1 MTESTAPQDPE
12 ATDSAAGARR
22 PALHRRISTQLYL
35 GIFGAVALTIVA
47 SVVSWISFSN
57 VDRSQK
63 RVSEQSV
70 PELAGAFTL
79 AEFSNALV
87 AAAPR
92 LTTAP
97 PAQFPEISAE
107 VTAAQQEFQA
117 RYESLLREKPDD
129 VHVQGIA
136 EAADALERNIATI
149 TADMPRF
156 YSLTMRIEVLQGQ
169 IPLLHDQVEGIIIPA
184 IDDQLFFQVTG
195 YRDFGTE
202 PTDVIG
208 RTSGDEL
215 LLYRH
220 LNALQADMAQV
231 TELMGSAL
239 IASEPDFVE
248 PLIESF
254 ESAEDRIRIS
264 LAAISE
270 SEMVPGLETAVG
282 DLLALGSG
290 DQSAFQVSFDRLEII
305 ERQDSLLGQNQE
317 IAVNLLAEV
326 NSLVQIAQAAADQA
340 TENSAQTIS
349 TARILLVIISV
360 VGVIGAGLI
369 SYLFVGRILLRR
381 IGRLSGRMRTLAKG
395 ELEEEVEVSGRDEIA
410 EMASALEVFRR
421 HALEIQRL
429 NLVEQLAQELS
440 ERNDELQDVLD
451 ELSQAQDQI
460 VAREKLAALGEVTA
474 GVAHEIRNPLNF
486 INNFSEASAELLE
499 EMAEIYEEFEG
510 DLSDEQKDL
519 IAEINQDLN
528 DNLERIQSHGKRA
541 NRIVQDM
548 LLMGRGGGEA
558 QLTDINDLI
567 HEHSL
572 LAYHSARAQNPEFQV
587 AIQEEFDP
595 EMGQVEV
602 VPQDLGRVFLNFVA
616 NAGYATNKKQK
627 ELIEAGTVGDYT
639 PTVVLKSRR
648 TDHSAI
654 LSVRDNGSGI
664 PPDVAAKIFDPF
676 FTTKPTNEG
685 TGLGLALSNDIVRQ
699 HRGTITV
706 NTEPGHFTEMVVELP
721 LTQAKGFPPADGD
734 GDDNGGEGD
743 DNGGEGD
750 DNDGEGDDDA
760 EDDNADN
767 AEDD

>member
-1 MTESTAPQDPE
+1 MTESTLPQGSE
-12 ATDSAAGARR
+12 AIASTVGAQR
-22 PALHRRISTQLYL
+22 PAIHRRISTQLYA
-35 GIFGAVALTIVA
+35 GIFGAVVLTIVA
-47 SVVSWISFSN
+47 SVVSWISFNN

-63 RVSEQSV
+63 RVSEESV
-70 PELAGAFTL
+70 PELAGAFSL

-97 PAQFPEISAE
+97 PTQFPEISAE
-107 VTAAQQEFQA
+107 VTVAQQEFQA
-117 RYESLLREKPDD
+117 RFDSLLRQNPGD

-136 EAADALERNIATI
+136 EAADALERNITTI
-149 TADMPRF
+149 TADMPHF
-156 YSLTMRIEVLQGQ
+156 YSLSRRIEVLQVQ

-195 YRDFGTE
+195 YRDQVSDPIDPMT
-202 PTDVIG
+202 
-208 RTSGDEL
+208 RTSGGEL

-239 IASEPDFVE
+239 IASEADFVE

-254 ESAEDRIRIS
+254 ESAEDRIQIS
-264 LAAISE
+264 LSAIAASE
-270 SEMVPGLETAVG
+270 IAPGLGTAV
-282 DLLALGSG
+282 DRLLALGNGS
-290 DQSAFQVSFDRLEII
+290 DSAFRVSVDRLDII
-305 ERQDSLLGQNQE
+305 ERQDSLLAQNQE
-317 IAVNLLAEV
+317 VAVDLLAEV
-326 NSLVQIAQAAADQA
+326 NALVQTAQAGADQA

-360 VGVIGAGLI
+360 IGVIGAGLI
-369 SYLFVGRILLRR
+369 SWLFVGRVLLRR

-395 ELEEEVEVSGRDEIA
+395 ELEEEIEVSGRDEIA

-440 ERNDELQDVLD
+440 ERNDELQAVLE
-451 ELSQAQDQI
+451 ELGQAQDQI

-486 INNFSEASAELLE
+486 INNFSAASVELLE
-499 EMAEIYEEFEG
+499 EMAEIYEEII
-510 DLSDEQKDL
+510 DNLSDEDKDL
-519 IAEINQDLN
+519 IEEINQDLN
-528 DNLERIQSHGKRA
+528 DNLERIQTHGKRA

-548 LLMGRGGGEA
+548 LLMGRGGGET
-558 QLTDINDLI
+558 QMTDINDLI

-572 LAYHSARAQNPEFQV
+572 LAYHSARAQDPEFQV
-587 AIQEEFDP
+587 LLEEEFDP
-595 EMGQVEV
+595 DMGQLDV

-627 ELIEAGTVGDYT
+627 EMIEAGTVGDYT

-648 TDHSAI
+648 TDDGAI

-685 TGLGLALSNDIVRQ
+685 TGLGLALSADIIRE
-699 HRGTITV
+699 HGGTITV
-706 NTEPGHFTEMVVELP
+706 NTEPGEFTEMVVELP
-721 LTQAKGFPPADGD
+721 LTRAKTTPLVEGDGD
-734 GDDNGGEGD
+734 GDDE
-743 DNGGEGD
+743 
-750 DNDGEGDDDA
+750 DDD
-760 EDDNADN
+760 
-767 AEDD
+767 

>member
-1 MTESTAPQDPE
+1 MTESTALQ
-12 ATDSAAGARR
+12 GAEPTASTADAQR
-22 PALHRRISTQLYL
+22 PAIHRRISTQLYA
-35 GIFGAVALTIVA
+35 GIFGAVVLTIVA
-47 SVVSWISFSN
+47 SIVSWISFSN

-63 RVSEQSV
+63 RVSEESV

-97 PAQFPEISAE
+97 PMQFSEISAE
-107 VTAAQQEFQA
+107 VTAAQQEFQE
-117 RYESLLREKPDD
+117 RFDSLLLQNPGD

-136 EAADALERNIATI
+136 EAADALERNITTI
-149 TADMPRF
+149 TADMPHF
-156 YSLTMRIEVLQGQ
+156 YSLSRRIEVLQIQ
-169 IPLLHDQVEGIIIPA
+169 IPMLHDEVEGIIIPA

-195 YRDFGTE
+195 YRDFDTE
-202 PTDVIG
+202 PTDVIT
-208 RTSGDEL
+208 RTSGGEL

-239 IASEPDFVE
+239 IASEADFVE

-254 ESAEDRIRIS
+254 ESAEDRIQIS
-264 LAAISE
+264 LSAIAASE
-270 SEMVPGLETAVG
+270 AAPGLGTAV
-282 DLLALGSG
+282 DRLLALGRG
-290 DQSAFQVSFDRLEII
+290 NDSAFRVSVDRLDII
-305 ERQDSLLGQNQE
+305 ERQDSLLAQNQE
-317 IAVNLLAEV
+317 VAVNLLAEV
-326 NSLVQIAQAAADQA
+326 NALVQTAQAGADQA
-340 TENSAQTIS
+340 TENSAQTIN

-360 VGVIGAGLI
+360 IGVIGAGLI
-369 SYLFVGRILLRR
+369 SWLFVGRVLLRR

-395 ELEEEVEVSGRDEIA
+395 DLEEEIEVSGRDEIA

-440 ERNDELQDVLD
+440 ERNDELQEVLE

-486 INNFSEASAELLE
+486 INNFSAASVELLE
-499 EMAEIYEEFEG
+499 EMAEVYEEFT
-510 DLSDEQKDL
+510 DNLSDEDKDL
-519 IAEINQDLN
+519 VEEINQDLN

-548 LLMGRGGGEA
+548 LLMGRGGGET
-558 QLTDINDLI
+558 QMTDINDLI

-572 LAYHSARAQNPEFQV
+572 LAYHSARAQDPEFQV
-587 AIQEEFDP
+587 LLEEEFDP
-595 EMGQVEV
+595 DMGQLEV

-627 ELIEAGTVGDYT
+627 ELIDAGTVGDYT
-639 PTVVLKSRR
+639 PTVVLKSQR
-648 TDHSAI
+648 TEESAI

-685 TGLGLALSNDIVRQ
+685 TGLGLALSNDIIRE
-699 HRGTITV
+699 HGGTITV
-706 NTEPGHFTEMVVELP
+706 NSEPGEFTEMVVELP
-721 LTQAKGFPPADGD
+721 LTRAKATPLAGD
-734 GDDNGGEGD
+734 GGD
-743 DNGGEGD
+743 VG
-750 DNDGEGDDDA
+750 A
-760 EDDNADN
+760 EDA
-767 AEDD
+767 

>member
-1 MTESTAPQDPE
+1 MTESTLPQSPE
-12 ATDSAAGARR
+12 ASASGTGAQR
-22 PALHRRISTQLYL
+22 PAIHRRISTQLYA
-35 GIFGAVALTIVA
+35 GIFGAVVLTIVA
-47 SVVSWISFSN
+47 SVVSWISFNN
-57 VDRSQK
+57 VDSSQK
-63 RVSEQSV
+63 RVSEESV
-70 PELAGAFTL
+70 PELAGAFSM

-92 LTTAP
+92 LTTAHP
-97 PAQFPEISAE
+97 TQFSEISAE
-107 VTAAQQEFQA
+107 VTVAQQEFQA
-117 RYESLLREKPDD
+117 RFDALLRQNPDD
-129 VHVQGIA
+129 IHVQGIA
-136 EAADALERNIATI
+136 GVADALERNITTI
-149 TADMPRF
+149 TADMPHF
-156 YSLTMRIEVLQGQ
+156 YSLSRRIEVLQVQ
-169 IPLLHDQVEGIIIPA
+169 IPLLHDEVEGIIIPA

-195 YRDFGTE
+195 YRDQVSDPIDPMT
-202 PTDVIG
+202 

-239 IASEPDFVE
+239 IASEADFVE

-254 ESAEDRIRIS
+254 ESAEDRIQIS
-264 LAAISE
+264 LSAIAASE
-270 SEMVPGLETAVG
+270 VAPGLGSAV
-282 DLLALGSG
+282 DRLLALGNG
-290 DQSAFQVSFDRLEII
+290 NDSAFQVSVDRLEII
-305 ERQDSLLGQNQE
+305 ERQDSLLAQNQE
-317 IAVNLLAEV
+317 VAVDLLDEV
-326 NSLVQIAQAAADQA
+326 NALVQTAQAGADQA
-340 TENSAQTIS
+340 TENSAQTIN

-360 VGVIGAGLI
+360 IGVIGAGLI
-369 SYLFVGRILLRR
+369 SWLFVGRVLLRR

-395 ELEEEVEVSGRDEIA
+395 DLEEEIEVSGRDEIA

-440 ERNDELQDVLD
+440 ERNDELQEVLE

-486 INNFSEASAELLE
+486 INNFSAASVELLE
-499 EMAEIYEEFEG
+499 EMAEIYEEFT
-510 DLSDEQKDL
+510 DNLSDEDKDL
-519 IAEINQDLN
+519 IEEINQDLN

-548 LLMGRGGGEA
+548 LLMGRGGGET
-558 QLTDINDLI
+558 QMTDINDLI

-572 LAYHSARAQNPEFQV
+572 LAYHSARAQDPEFQV
-587 AIQEEFDP
+587 LLEEEFDP
-595 EMGQVEV
+595 DMGQLEV

-627 ELIEAGTVGDYT
+627 ELIDAGTVGDYT
-639 PTVVLKSRR
+639 PTVVLKSQR
-648 TDHSAI
+648 TDDSAV

-685 TGLGLALSNDIVRQ
+685 TGLGLALSADIIRE
-699 HRGTITV
+699 HGGTITV
-706 NTEPGHFTEMVVELP
+706 NTEPGNFTEMVVELP
-721 LTQAKGFPPADGD
+721 LTRAKSTPLV
-734 GDDNGGEGD
+734 GDDAVE
-743 DNGGEGD
+743 
-750 DNDGEGDDDA
+750 DA
-760 EDDNADN
+760 
-767 AEDD
+767 

>member
-1 MTESTAPQDPE
+1 MTESVPRQGPPATAG
-12 ATDSAAGARR
+12 AAGTQR
-22 PALHRRISTQLYL
+22 PAIHRRISTQLYA
-35 GIFGAVALTIVA
+35 GIFSAVVLTIVA

-63 RVSEQSV
+63 RVSEESV
-70 PELAGAFTL
+70 PELAGAFSL

-97 PAQFPEISAE
+97 PDQFIEISAE

-117 RYESLLREKPDD
+117 RFDALLRQNPDD

-136 EAADALERNIATI
+136 GAADALERNITTI
-149 TADMPRF
+149 TADMPHF
-156 YSLTMRIEVLQGQ
+156 YSLTRQIEGLKVQ
-169 IPLLHDQVEGIIIPA
+169 IPALHDQVQSIVIPA

-195 YRDFGTE
+195 YRDFATD
-202 PTDVIG
+202 PTDAMS

-239 IASEPDFVE
+239 IASEADFVE

-254 ESAEDRIRIS
+254 ESAEDRIQIS
-264 LAAISE
+264 LSAIAASE
-270 SEMVPGLETAVG
+270 TAPGLGTAV
-282 DLLALGSG
+282 DRLLALGDG
-290 DQSAFQVSFDRLEII
+290 NNSAFRVSVDRLDII
-305 ERQDSLLGQNQE
+305 ERQDSLLAQNQE
-317 IAVNLLAEV
+317 AAVSLLAEV
-326 NSLVQIAQAAADQA
+326 NALVQTVQAGADQA
-340 TENSAQTIS
+340 TSNSAQTIS

-360 VGVIGAGLI
+360 IGVIGAGLI
-369 SYLFVGRILLRR
+369 SWLFVGRVLLRR

-395 ELEEEVEVSGRDEIA
+395 DLEEEIEVVGRDEIA

-429 NLVEQLAQELS
+429 NLVEQLAQELG
-440 ERNDELQDVLD
+440 ERNDELQEVLE

-486 INNFSEASAELLE
+486 INNFSAASVELLE
-499 EMAEIYEEFEG
+499 EMAEIYE
-510 DLSDEQKDL
+510 DIIDNLSDEDKGL
-519 IAEINQDLN
+519 IEEINQDLN
-528 DNLERIQSHGKRA
+528 ENLERIQSHGKRA

-548 LLMGRGGGEA
+548 LLMGRGGGET
-558 QLTDINDLI
+558 QMTDINDLI

-572 LAYHSARAQNPEFQV
+572 LAYHSARAQDPEFQV
-587 AIQEEFDP
+587 LLEEEFDP
-595 EMGQVEV
+595 DMGQLEV

-627 ELIEAGTVGDYT
+627 ELIDAGTVGDYT

-648 TDHSAI
+648 TDDSAI

-685 TGLGLALSNDIVRQ
+685 TGLGLALSNDIIRE
-699 HRGTITV
+699 HGGTITV
-706 NTEPGHFTEMVVELP
+706 NTEPGEFTEMVVELP
-721 LTQAKGFPPADGD
+721 LTRAKTTPLVGDGD
-734 GDDNGGEGD
+734 GEDEGD
-743 DNGGEGD
+743 D
-750 DNDGEGDDDA
+750 A
-760 EDDNADN
+760 ADE
-767 AEDD
+767 A

>member
-1 MTESTAPQDPE
+1 MTESTPPQDSE
-12 ATDSAAGARR
+12 ATASTAGAQR
-22 PALHRRISTQLYL
+22 PAIHRRISTQLYA
-35 GIFGAVALTIVA
+35 GIFGAVVLTIVA
-47 SVVSWISFSN
+47 SVVSWISFNN
-57 VDRSQK
+57 VDSSQK
-63 RVSEQSV
+63 RVSEESV
-70 PELAGAFTL
+70 PELAGAFSL

-97 PAQFPEISAE
+97 PTQFSEISAE
-107 VTAAQQEFQA
+107 VTVAQQEFQA
-117 RYESLLREKPDD
+117 RFDALLRQNPDD

-136 EAADALERNIATI
+136 EAADALERNITTI
-149 TADMPRF
+149 TADMPHYYGLSR
-156 YSLTMRIEVLQGQ
+156 RIEVLQVQ
-169 IPLLHDQVEGIIIPA
+169 IPLLHDEVEGIIIPA

-195 YRDFGTE
+195 YRDQE
-202 PTDVIG
+202 SDPTDPMT
-208 RTSGDEL
+208 RTSGGEL

-239 IASEPDFVE
+239 IASEADFVE

-254 ESAEDRIRIS
+254 ESAVDRIRIS
-264 LAAISE
+264 LSAIAASE
-270 SEMVPGLETAVG
+270 NAPGLGTAV
-282 DLLALGSG
+282 DRLLALGNG
-290 DQSAFQVSFDRLEII
+290 NDSAFQVSVDRLDII
-305 ERQDSLLGQNQE
+305 ERQDSLLAQNQE
-317 IAVNLLAEV
+317 VAVDLLAEV
-326 NSLVQIAQAAADQA
+326 NALVQTAQAGADQA
-340 TENSAQTIS
+340 TSNSAQTIS

-360 VGVIGAGLI
+360 IGVIGAGLI
-369 SYLFVGRILLRR
+369 SWLFVGRVLLRR

-395 ELEEEVEVSGRDEIA
+395 ELEEEIEVSGRDEIA

-440 ERNDELQDVLD
+440 ERNDELQAVLE
-451 ELSQAQDQI
+451 ELGQAQDQI

-486 INNFSEASAELLE
+486 INNFSAASVELLE
-499 EMAEIYEEFEG
+499 EMAEIYEELV
-510 DLSDEQKDL
+510 DNLSDEDKDL
-519 IAEINQDLN
+519 IEEINQDLN
-528 DNLERIQSHGKRA
+528 DNLERIQTHGKRA

-548 LLMGRGGGEA
+548 LLMGRGGGET
-558 QLTDINDLI
+558 QMTDINDLI

-572 LAYHSARAQNPEFQV
+572 LAYHSARAQDPEFQV
-587 AIQEEFDP
+587 LLEEEFDP
-595 EMGQVEV
+595 DMGQLEV

-627 ELIEAGTVGDYT
+627 EMIEAGTVGDYT

-648 TDHSAI
+648 TDDNAI

-685 TGLGLALSNDIVRQ
+685 TGLGLALSADIIRE
-699 HRGTITV
+699 HGGTITV
-706 NTEPGHFTEMVVELP
+706 NTEPGEFTEMVVELP
-721 LTQAKGFPPADGD
+721 LTRAKTTPLVEGNGD
-734 GDDNGGEGD
+734 GDDED
-743 DNGGEGD
+743 DE
-750 DNDGEGDDDA
+750 DDA
-760 EDDNADN
+760 
-767 AEDD
+767 

>member
-1 MTESTAPQDPE
+1 MASGAETTASD
-12 ATDSAAGARR
+12 AKR
-22 PALHRRISTQLYL
+22 PAVHRRISTQLYA
-35 GIFGAVALTIVA
+35 GIFGAVILTIVA
-47 SVVSWISFSN
+47 SVVSWISFTN
-57 VDRSQK
+57 VDRSQN
-63 RVSEQSV
+63 RVSEESV
-70 PELAGAFTL
+70 PELAGAFGL

-97 PAQFPEISAE
+97 PNQFPTISAE
-107 VTAAQQEFQA
+107 VATAQQDFNENFQPLA
-117 RYESLLREKPDD
+117 DD
-129 VHVQGIA
+129 SPEDANVQGIA
-136 EAADALERNIATI
+136 EAADALETNITTI
-149 TADMPRF
+149 TADMPHY
-156 YSLTMRIEVLQGQ
+156 YSLTRRIEQLQTE
-169 IPLLHDQVEGIIIPA
+169 IPALHDVTNSIILPA

-195 YRDFGTE
+195 YRNFADE
-202 PTDVIG
+202 PIDAIT
-208 RTSGDEL
+208 RTSGGEL

-220 LNALQADMAQV
+220 LNALQADVAQV
-231 TELMGSAL
+231 SELMGSAL
-239 IASEPDFVE
+239 IASEADFVE

-254 ESAEDRIRIS
+254 ESAADRIQIS
-264 LAAISE
+264 LSAIAASE
-270 SEMVPGLETAVG
+270 TVPGLDSAVN
-282 DLLALGSG
+282 DLLALGRG
-290 DQSAFQVSFDRLEII
+290 DQSSFQVSVDRLEII
-305 ERQDSLLGQNQE
+305 ERQDLLLAQNQV
-317 IAVNLLAEV
+317 IAVELLAEV
-326 NSLVQIAQAAADQA
+326 NAIVQTAQAGADEA

-369 SYLFVGRILLRR
+369 SWLFVGRVLLRR

-395 ELEEEVEVSGRDEIA
+395 DLEEEIEVSGSDEIA

-421 HALEIQRL
+421 HALEVQRL

-440 ERNDELQDVLD
+440 ERNDELQDVLA

-486 INNFSEASAELLE
+486 INNFSAASGELLE
-499 EMAEIYEEFEG
+499 EMAEIYEEFAD

-519 IAEINQDLN
+519 IEEINQDLN
-528 DNLERIQSHGKRA
+528 DNLERIQNHGKRA

-548 LLMGRGGGEA
+548 LLMGRGGGET
-558 QLTDINDLI
+558 QLTNINDLI

-572 LAYHSARAQNPEFQV
+572 LAYHSARAQDPEFQV
-587 AIQEEFDP
+587 LLEEEFDP
-595 EMGQVEV
+595 EMGQLEV

-616 NAGYATNKKQK
+616 NAGYATNKRQK

-648 TDHSAI
+648 TEESAI

-685 TGLGLALSNDIVRQ
+685 TGLGLALSNDIVRE
-699 HRGTITV
+699 HGGTITV
-706 NTEPGHFTEMVVELP
+706 NTEPGEFTEMVVELP
-721 LTQAKGFPPADGD
+721 LSHQQRTTALVENEIEL
-734 GDDNGGEGD
+734 DDED
-743 DNGGEGD
+743 DE
-750 DNDGEGDDDA
+750 DDDS
-760 EDDNADN
+760 
-767 AEDD
+767 

>member
-1 MTESTAPQDPE
+1 MTESTPLQDSQ
-12 ATDSAAGARR
+12 ATASTAGAQR
-22 PALHRRISTQLYL
+22 PAIHRRISTQLYA
-35 GIFGAVALTIVA
+35 GIFGAVVLTIVA
-47 SVVSWISFSN
+47 SVVSWISFNN

-63 RVSEQSV
+63 RVSEESV
-70 PELAGAFTL
+70 PELAGAFSL

-107 VTAAQQEFQA
+107 VTIAQQEFQA
-117 RYESLLREKPDD
+117 RFDALLRQNPDD

-136 EAADALERNIATI
+136 EAANALERNITTI
-149 TADMPRF
+149 TADMPHF
-156 YSLTMRIEVLQGQ
+156 YSLSRRIEVLQVQ
-169 IPLLHDQVEGIIIPA
+169 IPLLHDEVEGIIIPA

-195 YRDFGTE
+195 YRDQVSDPIDPMT
-202 PTDVIG
+202 

-239 IASEPDFVE
+239 IASEADFVE

-254 ESAEDRIRIS
+254 ESAEDRIQIS
-264 LAAISE
+264 LSAIAASE
-270 SEMVPGLETAVG
+270 VAPGLETAVDRLL
-282 DLLALGSG
+282 DLGNG
-290 DQSAFQVSFDRLEII
+290 NDSAFRVSVDRLDII
-305 ERQDSLLGQNQE
+305 VRQDSLLAQNQE
-317 IAVNLLAEV
+317 VAVNLLAEV
-326 NSLVQIAQAAADQA
+326 NALVQTAQAGADQA
-340 TENSAQTIS
+340 TENSAQTIN

-360 VGVIGAGLI
+360 IGVIGAGLI
-369 SYLFVGRILLRR
+369 SWLFVGRVLLRR

-395 ELEEEVEVSGRDEIA
+395 DLEEEIEVSGRDEIA

-440 ERNDELQDVLD
+440 ERNDELQAVLE
-451 ELSQAQDQI
+451 ELGQAQDQI

-486 INNFSEASAELLE
+486 INNFSAASVELLE
-499 EMAEIYEEFEG
+499 EMAEIYEEII
-510 DLSDEQKDL
+510 DNLSDADKEL
-519 IAEINQDLN
+519 IEEINQDLN
-528 DNLERIQSHGKRA
+528 DNLERIQTHGKRA

-548 LLMGRGGGEA
+548 LLMGRGGGET

-572 LAYHSARAQNPEFQV
+572 LAYHSARAQDPEFQV
-587 AIQEEFDP
+587 LLEEEFDP
-595 EMGQVEV
+595 DMGQLDV

-627 ELIEAGTVGDYT
+627 EMIEAGTVGDYT

-648 TDHSAI
+648 TEDSAI

-685 TGLGLALSNDIVRQ
+685 TGLGLALSNDIIRE
-699 HRGTITV
+699 HGGTITV
-706 NTEPGHFTEMVVELP
+706 NTEPGEFTEMVVELP
-721 LTQAKGFPPADGD
+721 LTRAKSTPLVEGDGD
-734 GDDNGGEGD
+734 GDAGGD
-743 DNGGEGD
+743 DS
-750 DNDGEGDDDA
+750 
-760 EDDNADN
+760 
-767 AEDD
+767 

>member
-1 MTESTAPQDPE
+1 MTESTTPQGSE
-12 ATDSAAGARR
+12 AMDNSAGAQR
-22 PALHRRISTQLYL
+22 PAVHRRISTQLYA

-47 SVVSWISFSN
+47 SVVSWISFNN
-57 VDRSQK
+57 VDSSQN
-63 RVSEQSV
+63 RVSEESV
-70 PELAGAFTL
+70 PELARAFTL

-97 PAQFPEISAE
+97 PGQFSEISAE
-107 VTAAQQEFQA
+107 VSDAQREFQERFA
-117 RYESLLREKPDD
+117 PLVGENPDD
-129 VHVQGIA
+129 VHVHGIS

-149 TADMPRF
+149 TADMPHF
-156 YSLTMRIEVLQGQ
+156 YSLSRRIEVLQVQ
-169 IPLLHDQVEGIIIPA
+169 IPALYDEVEGIIIPA

-195 YRDFGTE
+195 YRDFDTE
-202 PTDVIG
+202 PTDVIA

-220 LNALQADMAQV
+220 LNALQADVAQV

-239 IASEPDFVE
+239 IASEADFVE

-254 ESAEDRIRIS
+254 ESAADRIQIS
-264 LAAISE
+264 LSAIAASE
-270 SEMVPGLETAVG
+270 IAPGLGSAV
-282 DLLALGSG
+282 DRLLALGSSS
-290 DQSAFQVSFDRLEII
+290 QSAFQVAVDRLEIVN
-305 ERQDSLLGQNQE
+305 RQDNLLAQNQE
-317 IAVNLLAEV
+317 VAVDLLAEV
-326 NSLVQIAQAAADQA
+326 NALVQTAQAGADEA

-369 SYLFVGRILLRR
+369 SWLFVGRVLLRR

-395 ELEEEVEVSGRDEIA
+395 DLEEEIEVSGSDEIA

-421 HALEIQRL
+421 HALEVQRL

-440 ERNDELQDVLD
+440 ERNDELQEVLA

-486 INNFSEASAELLE
+486 INNFSAVSAELLE
-499 EMAEIYEEFEG
+499 EMAEIYEEFSD
-510 DLSDEQKDL
+510 DLTDEQKDL
-519 IAEINQDLN
+519 IEDINQDLN
-528 DNLERIQSHGKRA
+528 DNLERIQNHGKRA

-548 LLMGRGGGEA
+548 LLMGRGGGET
-558 QLTDINDLI
+558 QLTNINDLV

-572 LAYHSARAQNPEFQV
+572 LAYHSARAQDNEFQV
-587 AIQEEFDP
+587 ALEEEFDP
-595 EMGQVEV
+595 EMGELEV
-602 VPQDLGRVFLNFVA
+602 VPQDMGRVFLNFVA

-627 ELIEAGTVGDYT
+627 ELMESGALGDYV
-639 PTVVLKSRR
+639 PTVILKTRR
-648 TDHSAI
+648 TEDSAI

-685 TGLGLALSNDIVRQ
+685 TGLGLALSNDIVRE
-699 HRGTITV
+699 HGGTITV
-706 NTEPGHFTEMVVELP
+706 ESEPGEYTEMVVELP
-721 LTQAKGFPPADGD
+721 LTRHQPNNVITD
-734 GDDNGGEGD
+734 
-743 DNGGEGD
+743 D
-750 DNDGEGDDDA
+750 DNDLDD
-760 EDDNADN
+760 ED
-767 AEDD
+767 EDS

>member
-1 MTESTAPQDPE
+1 MTEAIDAQGSAPADSTSRAQ
-12 ATDSAAGARR
+12 R
-22 PALHRRISTQLYL
+22 PAIHRRISSQLYA
-35 GIFGAVALTIVA
+35 GIFGAVILTIVA

-63 RVSEQSV
+63 RVSEESV

-97 PAQFPEISAE
+97 PDQFIEISAE
-107 VTAAQQEFQA
+107 VTAAQQEFQD
-117 RYESLLREKPDD
+117 RFEILLLENPDD
-129 VHVQGIA
+129 ENVQGIS
-136 EAADALERNIATI
+136 EAADALSSNIATI
-149 TADMPRF
+149 TADMPHF
-156 YSLTMRIEVLQGQ
+156 YSLSRQIETLQVQ
-169 IPLLHDQVEGIIIPA
+169 IPALHDQAQGIIIPA

-195 YRDFGTE
+195 YRDLDTE
-202 PTDVIG
+202 PTDAMS

-220 LNALQADMAQV
+220 LNALQADVAQV

-239 IASEPDFVE
+239 IASEADFVE

-254 ESAEDRIRIS
+254 ESTTDRIQIS
-264 LAAISE
+264 LSAIATTE
-270 SEMVPGLETAVG
+270 TAPGLESAVNS
-282 DLLALGSG
+282 LLRLGMG
-290 DQSAFQVSFDRLEII
+290 NNSAFQASVDRLEII
-305 ERQDSLLGQNQE
+305 ERQDTLLAQNQT
-317 IAVNLLAEV
+317 IAVDLLSEV
-326 NSLVQIAQAAADQA
+326 NAIVQTAQAGADQA
-340 TENSAQTIS
+340 TEDSAQSIS
-349 TARILLVIISV
+349 TARILLVLISV
-360 VGVIGAGLI
+360 IGVIGAGLI
-369 SYLFVGRILLRR
+369 SWLFVGRVLLRR

-395 ELEEEVEVSGRDEIA
+395 DLEEEIEVSGRDEIA

-440 ERNDELQDVLD
+440 ERNDELQAVLE
-451 ELSQAQDQI
+451 ELGQAQDQI

-486 INNFSEASAELLE
+486 INNFSAASAELLE
-499 EMAEIYEEFEG
+499 EMAEVYGELTDNLSEE
-510 DLSDEQKDL
+510 DKDL
-519 IAEINQDLN
+519 IEEINQDLN
-528 DNLERIQSHGKRA
+528 DNLERIQTHGKRA

-548 LLMGRGGGEA
+548 LLMGRGGGET

-572 LAYHSARAQNPEFQV
+572 LAYHSARAQDPEFQV
-587 AIQEEFDP
+587 LLEEEFDP
-595 EMGQVEV
+595 DMGQLEV

-627 ELIEAGTVGDYT
+627 EMIEAGTVGDYT

-648 TDHSAI
+648 TEDGVI

-685 TGLGLALSNDIVRQ
+685 TGLGLALSADIIRE
-699 HRGTITV
+699 HGGTITV
-706 NTEPGHFTEMVVELP
+706 NTEPGEFTEMVVELP
-721 LTQAKGFPPADGD
+721 LTRAKTTPLVENDGD
-734 GDDNGGEGD
+734 GDDE
-743 DNGGEGD
+743 
-750 DNDGEGDDDA
+750 DDD
-760 EDDNADN
+760 
-767 AEDD
+767 

>member
-1 MTESTAPQDPE
+1 MTESIAPEFPE
-12 ATDSAAGARR
+12 TNSSTAGAQR
-22 PALHRRISTQLYL
+22 PAIHRRISTQLYA
-35 GIFGAVALTIVA
+35 GIFGAVVLTIVA
-47 SVVSWISFSN
+47 SVVSWISFNN
-57 VDRSQK
+57 VNSSQK
-63 RVSEQSV
+63 RVSEESV

-97 PAQFPEISAE
+97 PTQFSEISAE
-107 VTAAQQEFQA
+107 VTVAQQEFQE
-117 RYESLLREKPDD
+117 RFESLLQENPDD

-136 EAADALERNIATI
+136 EAADALERNITTI
-149 TADMPRF
+149 TADMPHF
-156 YSLTMRIEVLQGQ
+156 YSLSRRIEVLQVQ
-169 IPLLHDQVEGIIIPA
+169 IPSLHDQVEGIIIPA

-195 YRDFGTE
+195 YRDFDTE
-202 PTDVIG
+202 PTDAMS

-239 IASEPDFVE
+239 IASEADFVE

-254 ESAEDRIRIS
+254 ESTTDRIQIS
-264 LAAISE
+264 LSAIAASGIA
-270 SEMVPGLETAVG
+270 PGLGSAI
-282 DLLALGSG
+282 DRLLALGDG
-290 DQSAFQVSFDRLEII
+290 NDSAFRVSVDRLDII
-305 ERQDSLLGQNQE
+305 ERQDSLLAQNQE
-317 IAVNLLAEV
+317 IAIDLLDEV
-326 NSLVQIAQAAADQA
+326 NALVQNAQAGADQA
-340 TENSAQTIS
+340 TENSAQTIN

-360 VGVIGAGLI
+360 IGVIGAGLI
-369 SYLFVGRILLRR
+369 SWLFVGRVLLRR

-395 ELEEEVEVSGRDEIA
+395 DLEEEIDVVGRDEIA

-440 ERNDELQDVLD
+440 ERNDELQEVLE

-486 INNFSEASAELLE
+486 INNFSAASVELLE
-499 EMAEIYEEFEG
+499 EMAEIYAELT
-510 DLSDEQKDL
+510 DNLSDDDKDL
-519 IAEINQDLN
+519 IEEINQDLN

-548 LLMGRGGGEA
+548 LQMGRGGGET
-558 QLTDINDLI
+558 QMTDINDLI

-572 LAYHSARAQNPEFQV
+572 LAFHSARAQDPDFIVTLE
-587 AIQEEFDP
+587 EEFDP
-595 EMGQVEV
+595 DMGQLEI

-616 NAGYATNKKQK
+616 NAGYATNKRQR
-627 ELIEAGTVGDYT
+627 ELAEAGTVGDYR
-639 PTVVLKSRR
+639 PTILLKSRR
-648 TDHSAI
+648 TDESAI
-654 LSVRDNGSGI
+654 LSVRDNGNGI

-685 TGLGLALSNDIVRQ
+685 TGLGLALSADIVRE
-699 HRGTITV
+699 HGGTITV
-706 NTEPGHFTEMVVELP
+706 NTEPGEFTEMVVELP
-721 LTQAKGFPPADGD
+721 LTRAKSTPLVGD
-734 GDDNGGEGD
+734 GDDT
-743 DNGGEGD
+743 
-750 DNDGEGDDDA
+750 GDDDT
-760 EDDNADN
+760 
-767 AEDD
+767 

>member
-1 MTESTAPQDPE
+1 MTESIPLPGPE
-12 ATDSAAGARR
+12 ATASTAGAQR
-22 PALHRRISTQLYL
+22 PAIHRRISTQLYA
-35 GIFGAVALTIVA
+35 GIFGAVVLTIVA
-47 SVVSWISFSN
+47 SVVSWISFNN
-57 VDRSQK
+57 VDQSQK
-63 RVSEQSV
+63 RVSEESV
-70 PELAGAFTL
+70 PELAGAFSL

-97 PAQFPEISAE
+97 PTQFSEISAE
-107 VTAAQQEFQA
+107 VTVAQQEFQA
-117 RYESLLREKPDD
+117 RFDSLLRQNPDD
-129 VHVQGIA
+129 IHVQGIA
-136 EAADALERNIATI
+136 ESADALERNITTI
-149 TADMPRF
+149 TADMPHF
-156 YSLTMRIEVLQGQ
+156 YGLSRRIEVLQVQ
-169 IPLLHDQVEGIIIPA
+169 IPLLHDEVEGIIIPA

-195 YRDFGTE
+195 YRDQVSDPIDPRT
-202 PTDVIG
+202 

-239 IASEPDFVE
+239 IASEADFVE

-254 ESAEDRIRIS
+254 ESAEDRIQIS
-264 LAAISE
+264 LSAIAASE
-270 SEMVPGLETAVG
+270 IAPGLGTAV
-282 DLLALGSG
+282 DRLLALGNG
-290 DQSAFQVSFDRLEII
+290 NDSAFQVSVDRSDII
-305 ERQDSLLGQNQE
+305 KRQDSLLAQNQE
-317 IAVNLLAEV
+317 VAVNLLAEV
-326 NSLVQIAQAAADQA
+326 NALVQKAQAGADQA

-360 VGVIGAGLI
+360 IGVIGAGLI
-369 SYLFVGRILLRR
+369 SWLFVGRVLLRR
-381 IGRLSGRMRTLAKG
+381 IGRLSGRMRTLAQG
-395 ELEEEVEVSGRDEIA
+395 ELEEEIEVSGRDEIA

-440 ERNDELQDVLD
+440 ERNDELQAVLE
-451 ELSQAQDQI
+451 ELGQAQDQI

-486 INNFSEASAELLE
+486 INNFSAASVELLE
-499 EMAEIYEEFEG
+499 EMAEIYE
-510 DLSDEQKDL
+510 DIIDNLSDEDKDL
-519 IAEINQDLN
+519 IEEINQDLN
-528 DNLERIQSHGKRA
+528 DNLERIQTHGKRA

-548 LLMGRGGGEA
+548 LLMGRGGGET

-572 LAYHSARAQNPEFQV
+572 LAYHSARAQDPEFQV
-587 AIQEEFDP
+587 LLEEEFDP
-595 EMGQVEV
+595 DMGQLEV

-627 ELIEAGTVGDYT
+627 ELIEAGTVGDYS
-639 PTVVLKSRR
+639 PTVVLKSQR
-648 TDHSAI
+648 TEDRAI

-685 TGLGLALSNDIVRQ
+685 TGLGLALSNDIIRE
-699 HRGTITV
+699 HGGTITV
-706 NTEPGHFTEMVVELP
+706 NTEPGEFTEMVVELP
-721 LTQAKGFPPADGD
+721 LTRAKGTPLDEGDGD
-734 GDDNGGEGD
+734 GDGEG
-743 DNGGEGD
+743 
-750 DNDGEGDDDA
+750 NDEDDD
-760 EDDNADN
+760 EDDA
-767 AEDD
+767 

>member
-1 MTESTAPQDPE
+1 MTESALPQDAA
-12 ATDSAAGARR
+12 ATANTAGAQR
-22 PALHRRISTQLYL
+22 PAIHRRISTQLYA
-35 GIFGAVALTIVA
+35 GIFGAVVLTIVA
-47 SVVSWISFSN
+47 SVVSWISFNN
-57 VDRSQK
+57 VDSSQK
-63 RVSEQSV
+63 RVSEESV

-97 PAQFPEISAE
+97 PTQFSEISAE
-107 VTAAQQEFQA
+107 VTVAQQEFQA
-117 RYESLLREKPDD
+117 RFDSLLRQNPGD

-136 EAADALERNIATI
+136 QAADALGRNITTI
-149 TADMPRF
+149 TADMPHF
-156 YSLTMRIEVLQGQ
+156 YSLSRRIEVLQVQ
-169 IPLLHDQVEGIIIPA
+169 IPMLHDQVEGIIIPA

-202 PTDVIG
+202 PTDPMT

-239 IASEPDFVE
+239 IASEADFVE

-254 ESAEDRIRIS
+254 ESVEDRIQIS
-264 LAAISE
+264 LSAIAASE
-270 SEMVPGLETAVG
+270 VAPGLGSAA
-282 DLLALGSG
+282 DRLLALGNG
-290 DQSAFQVSFDRLEII
+290 NDSAFRVSVERLNII
-305 ERQDSLLGQNQE
+305 ERQDNLLAQNQE
-317 IAVNLLAEV
+317 IAVDLLAEV
-326 NSLVQIAQAAADQA
+326 NALVQTAQAGADQA
-340 TENSAQTIS
+340 TENSAQTIN

-360 VGVIGAGLI
+360 IGVLGAGLI
-369 SYLFVGRILLRR
+369 SWLFVGRVLLRR

-395 ELEEEVEVSGRDEIA
+395 DLEEEIEVSGRDEIA

-440 ERNDELQDVLD
+440 ERNDELQEVLE

-486 INNFSEASAELLE
+486 INNFSAASGELLE
-499 EMAEIYEEFEG
+499 EMAEIYE
-510 DLSDEQKDL
+510 DIIDNLSDEDKDL
-519 IAEINQDLN
+519 IEEINQDLN

-548 LLMGRGGGEA
+548 LLMGRGGGET
-558 QLTDINDLI
+558 QMTDINDLI

-572 LAYHSARAQNPEFQV
+572 LAYHSARAQDPEFQV
-587 AIQEEFDP
+587 LLEEEFDP
-595 EMGQVEV
+595 DMGQLEV

-627 ELIEAGTVGDYT
+627 ELIDAGTVGDYT

-648 TDHSAI
+648 TDESAI

-685 TGLGLALSNDIVRQ
+685 TGLGLALSNDIIRE
-699 HRGTITV
+699 HGGTITV
-706 NTEPGHFTEMVVELP
+706 NSEPGEFTEMVVELP
-721 LTQAKGFPPADGD
+721 LTRAKTTPLVG
-734 GDDNGGEGD
+734 
-743 DNGGEGD
+743 
-750 DNDGEGDDDA
+750 DGEGDGAGAGDGAGDGDADDA
-760 EDDNADN
+760 
-767 AEDD
+767 